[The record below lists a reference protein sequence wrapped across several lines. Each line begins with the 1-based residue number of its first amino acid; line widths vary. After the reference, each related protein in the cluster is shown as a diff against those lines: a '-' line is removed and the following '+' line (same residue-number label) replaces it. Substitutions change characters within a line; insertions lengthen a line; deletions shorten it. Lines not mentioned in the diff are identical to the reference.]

1 MAETNEE
8 RTINGWDDFDLN
20 TDLLR
25 GIYNYGFEKPSPI
38 QISAIPKLILGK
50 DTIGQAQSGSGKT
63 ATFTIGILQ
72 RINVEE
78 RAVQA
83 FILAPTHELV
93 HQIATF
99 VRKLGTMMEGLNVKT
114 LLGGTSVA
122 EDAEDLR
129 ANPPHVIV
137 GCIGRTYDMIN
148 RRNIDMSK
156 VKMFVLDEADEMLAQ
171 GGGSDQI
178 YTILHQLPN
187 GVQLALFSATIP
199 DEILR
204 ITDKFMH
211 DPVRIIM
218 KAEELNL
225 ECIQQYYMALRN
237 DHAKYDALKM
247 LFGHLTVSQCII
259 YANSVGRVVDLYRAM
274 TEEGFSVCCLHSSMS
289 KMEREQTLTSFRLG
303 TFRVMIS
310 SNITARGI
318 DIQQV
323 STVINFD
330 IPRDAH
336 TYLHR
341 IGRSG
346 RFGRKGMAINFV
358 TQRDIVTM
366 RNIESYYKS
375 NISELPSD
383 FSWNAL

>member
-1 MAETNEE
+1 MAETNDE

-63 ATFTIGILQ
+63 ATFTIGTLQ
-72 RINVEE
+72 RINIEE

-99 VRKLGTMMEGLNVKT
+99 VRKLGTMMDGLSVKT

-156 VKMFVLDEADEMLAQ
+156 VKIFVLDEADEMLAQ

-204 ITDKFMH
+204 ITEKFMH
-211 DPVRIIM
+211 DPVRITM

-383 FSWNAL
+383 FSWNAR